1 MEVCPDLT
9 YTELRAKL
17 AVALGRSEV
26 PTSTLSRWMADL
38 RYPKGRPGQRR
49 TWSHEDL
56 IYLASYGQ
64 GLAWGY
70 GMENAQE
77 YAKRQL
83 MKFRE
88 RKNNACY

>member
-1 MEVCPDLT
+1 MEVCADLT
-9 YTELRAKL
+9 YTELRASL

-38 RYPKGRPGQRR
+38 KYPKGQPGKRR
-49 TWSHEDL
+49 RWSQEDL
-56 IYLASYGQ
+56 IYIAGYGQ

-70 GMENAQE
+70 GLDEAQE

-88 RKNNACY
+88 QSNARY